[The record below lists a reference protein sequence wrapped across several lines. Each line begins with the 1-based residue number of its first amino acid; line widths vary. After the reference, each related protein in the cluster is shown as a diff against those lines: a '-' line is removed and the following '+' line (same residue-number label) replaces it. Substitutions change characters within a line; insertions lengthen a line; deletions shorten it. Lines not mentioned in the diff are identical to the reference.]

1 MLLLLLRLLCQQA
14 LHAELEPGYPAE
26 SPDVAVVGI
35 SNWALDAAK
44 VNRAV
49 LLSRWAARRY
59 LTGMLLLWQAT

>member
-1 MLLLLLRLLCQQA
+1 M
-14 LHAELEPGYPAE
+14 HAELEPGYPAE

-49 LLSRWAARRY
+49 LLSRWAARRS

>member
-1 MLLLLLRLLCQQA
+1 LGSIHTFACMPTRLPSQA

-26 SPDVAVVGI
+26 SPGVAVVGI

-49 LLSRWAARRY
+49 LLSR
-59 LTGMLLLWQAT
+59 